1 MVLLICSILSPL
13 FPLMYGWR
21 KRFSILWW
29 YAFASLSTD
38 LITSLFKRVLHRN
51 FEWQGNVFALIE
63 FTLIAFYYRRKI
75 LKSNNQFY
83 IFWTTGLVFFLAYT
97 SFSHHWFSFNGLA
110 ISVLLLSYMSLG
122 ILGFYTL
129 IKEQKTMFI
138 EQSSFFWANVAIFI
152 YASGTFFLFLLADR
166 LKKNDMN
173 SLMLLWSTVFLSLNI
188 LKNGLLGIAL
198 SKKTIR

>member
-1 MVLLICSILSPL
+1 
-13 FPLMYGWR
+13 
-21 KRFSILWW
+21 
-29 YAFASLSTD
+29 

-63 FTLIAFYYRRKI
+63 FTLIAFYYRHKI
-75 LKSNNQFY
+75 LKSNNRFY